1 MKNLCIRI
9 FYLRQVPSIYF
20 RRFSASIFALNML
33 FSKSLVFDFTVSA
46 RRARSF
52 A

>member
-1 MKNLCIRI
+1 MKNLYIRI

-20 RRFSASIFALNML
+20 RRLPASIFALNML
-33 FSKSLVFDFTVSA
+33 FSKSLVFDFIVSA